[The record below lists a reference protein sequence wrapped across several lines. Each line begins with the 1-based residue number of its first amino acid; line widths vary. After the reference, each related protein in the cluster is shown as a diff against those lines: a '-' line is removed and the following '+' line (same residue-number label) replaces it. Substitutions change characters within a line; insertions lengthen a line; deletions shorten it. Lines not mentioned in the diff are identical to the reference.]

1 MTQVCY
7 GLARGTL
14 IWIMTMDFTEYRAMP
29 IAIKMGS
36 LLALPVLAWGLASA
50 PVLAQA
56 GFTSAYT
63 DLNLDTDCLV
73 LEADDFG
80 VSWACPGYKGY
91 PVHVSEGD
99 LRFSVVYGFNIDA
112 EPGGQTLSPFNRLD
126 EKLEWRL
133 SNQSGRWLPVATIVR
148 YHTADIDT
156 GEDSGQ
162 VLVVTQLVEGN
173 SCHIAYVDARANKDA
188 NDLARAAADAAGDF
202 DCDSDEIAMPG
213 KFEVW

>member
-1 MTQVCY
+1 
-7 GLARGTL
+7 
-14 IWIMTMDFTEYRAMP
+14 MP
-29 IAIKMGS
+29 VFAKVS
-36 LLALPVLAWGLASA
+36 LLGFSVLGWALASGA
-50 PVLAQA
+50 ALAQA

-63 DLNLDTDCLV
+63 DLNLDRDCLV

-99 LRFSVVYGFNIDA
+99 LRFSVRYGFNIDA
-112 EPGGQTLSPFNRLD
+112 EPGGQTLGPFNRLG
-126 EKLEWRL
+126 ETLEWRL
-133 SNQSGRWLPVATIVR
+133 SNESGRWLPVATIVR

-188 NDLARAAADAAGDF
+188 NELARAAADAAGNF
-202 DCDSDEIAMPG
+202 DCGSDAIAMPG
-213 KFEVW
+213 KFEAW